1 MQVDS
6 YLEIFTTMYGW
17 AFANIIG
24 EVLTGTGLVALPF
37 ALIVFNAWRE
47 AREAG
52 TGGESILGVIDAVTT
67 RLITAMFVFATC
79 FAVTPFTSLASMDLR
94 YRPEATAANPSP
106 STVSLNSGTG
116 STYDTALNDV
126 RAGTMSTS
134 RNLSYVPAWW
144 MTVMA
149 LSSGLNNAVRDGLTH
164 ASSEIRMVED
174 MARTATI
181 EDAHLLSEIQRFYSE
196 CFVPARS
203 RYLAM
208 DRADL
213 SATGVGILASG
224 NADYGPGDVDWIG
237 SQLFR
242 TEPGFYGAMRSYH
255 PVPGFPVVPSRD
267 TDYIAGG
274 APGTPE
280 QDYVNPVW
288 GRPTCLEWWM
298 SEPSGIRERMI
309 NHSSTWQQLLTG
321 ITNTMSFTSGDKAKD
336 SLAQLAQTRANP
348 QFVDSARI
356 MGNDYD
362 GMTSLVR
369 GVGGAVS
376 TLGVAKKLLVANIE
390 FVPLVNG
397 LPMVQ
402 AMVLMGMYMFLPL
415 VVLLSGYDLKMLL
428 VGGIAIF
435 TVKFWSVMWFVARW
449 IDAHLIEAMYP
460 GLNGNLLMQE
470 VNAIVS
476 GGEAAGYKRMLLNLV
491 MMSMFVGLPLVWTG
505 LMTAVGYR
513 TASSLGGSFRTATQV
528 SSGSTP
534 NIRRPWRGP

>member
-47 AREAG
+47 ARESGAG
-52 TGGESILGVIDAVTT
+52 STGVIGVIESVMT
-67 RLITAMFVFATC
+67 RLILAMFVFVTC

-94 YRPEATAANPSP
+94 YTPEPTAAQSNP

-116 STYDTALNDV
+116 STFDTALNDV
-126 RAGTMSTS
+126 RSGAMSPS
-134 RNLSYVPAWW
+134 GNLSYVPAWW

-149 LSSGLNNAVRDGLTH
+149 ISSGLNNAVRDGLTH
-164 ASSEIRMVED
+164 ASSEVRMVED

-203 RYLAM
+203 RYLSM
-208 DRADL
+208 DRSTL
-213 SATGVGILASG
+213 SATGVGIVSPA

-242 TEPGFYGAMRSYH
+242 TEPGFYAEMRSYN

-280 QDYVNPVW
+280 QDYVNPTW
-288 GRPTCLEWWM
+288 GRPTCLEWWL
-298 SEPSGIRERMI
+298 SDPTGIRERMS
-309 NHSSTWQQLLTG
+309 NHSRTWQQLLTG
-321 ITNTMSFTSGDKAKD
+321 MTNAMSFTSPDKAKD
-336 SLAQLAQTRANP
+336 SLAQLAQTRASP
-348 QFVDSARI
+348 QFVDAARI

-369 GVGGAVS
+369 GIGGAIS
-376 TLGVAKKLLVANIE
+376 TFGVGKKLLIANIE

-402 AMVLMGMYMFLPL
+402 AMVLMGMYMFMPL
-415 VVLLSGYDLKMLL
+415 VVLLSGFDLKVMLL
-428 VGGIAIF
+428 GGIAIF

-460 GLNGNLLMQE
+460 GLNGNVLMQE
-470 VNAIVS
+470 VTAILS

-491 MMSMFVGLPLVWTG
+491 MMSMFIGLPLIWTSLVAVIGYRSANG
-505 LMTAVGYR
+505 LDATLR
-513 TASSLGGSFRTATQV
+513 TASTNAA
-528 SSGSTP
+528 STMP
-534 NIRRPWRGP
+534 RVRLPSKKP